1 MYMESVKETRNQR
14 LKIVEVI
21 IILSTFVYV

>member
-1 MYMESVKETRNQR
+1 MYMESVKETRNQS